1 MLTQISMQST
11 LLREGRYAPQQ
22 QAYLDQLS
30 EASRR
35 AARQMSDAVWSIDSR
50 YDSAASLLDRLRDHA
65 HDVLPPA
72 NVELDFRTDASIV
85 TATLPLASRQAQS
98 HQADIPE
105 AGSQF

>member
-1 MLTQISMQST
+1 MLIQISMQST

-22 QAYLDQLS
+22 QAYLDQML

-35 AARQMSDAVWSIDSR
+35 AAHQMSDAVWTIDSR
-50 YDSAASLLDRLRDHA
+50 YDSAASLRDRLRD

-72 NVELDFRTDASIV
+72 NVELDFRADASIV